1 MASCSKSN
9 GKVEYRKTETGC
21 LEIPDMLF
29 RDPNLK
35 DTTMRM
41 DGILDEYT
49 LKLLAENSKAKFLY
63 EKRKQV
69 ESESEAAYLIN
80 TSSSNIISFTIKSIS
95 NDIVPIAEFK
105 AGISKWFK
113 SIQKAGHP
121 LIITQNGK
129 PAGVLLSPSDYDELV
144 YKKAFLDSVSRGI
157 SDTESG
163 NTAPRNFKLHWVR
176 EEACDGNQMD

>member
-1 MASCSKSN
+1 M
-9 GKVEYRKTETGC
+9 KT
-21 LEIPDMLF
+21 I
-29 RDPNLK
+29 
-35 DTTMRM
+35 
-41 DGILDEYT
+41 
-49 LKLLAENSKAKFLY
+49 
-63 EKRKQV
+63 
-69 ESESEAAYLIN
+69 
-80 TSSSNIISFTIKSIS
+80 SIS

-113 SIQKAGHP
+113 SIQKVGHP

-163 NTAPRNFKLHWVR
+163 NIYSTKELKAALNARR
-176 EEACDGNQMD
+176 SM